1 MSTKVSK
8 YQVVDLAKID
18 ALEVE
23 LKQLTII
30 RNNMPREAWGHI
42 EQKMADVRAQI
53 KDVEAQAHANMQN
66 AKVAMIKAILV
77 CDLITDVAEDFAD
90 ASRKMIYSGTAG
102 DTFRQMVKACS
113 DRHEICMR
121 EWGEVVKCIDSKG
134 AIVGNEY
141 SEWYDKFRDE
151 IQPVIDGFVE
161 KMRNS
166 KFWRKI

>member
-1 MSTKVSK
+1 MEKISR

-18 ALEVE
+18 ALEAE

-30 RNNMPREAWGHI
+30 RNNMPRDAWGHI
-42 EQKMADVRAQI
+42 EQKMADVRVQI
-53 KDVEAQAHANMQN
+53 KEVEAQAHANMQN

-90 ASRKMIYSGTAG
+90 ASRKMLYSGTAG
-102 DTFRQMVKACS
+102 DTFRDMVKACS

-121 EWGEVVKCIDSKG
+121 EWGEVVMCIDSKG
-134 AIVGNEY
+134 ALVGYEY
-141 SEWYDKFRDE
+141 SDWYDKFRE
-151 IQPVIDGFVE
+151 EVQPVIDAFVE
-161 KMRNS
+161 KMQGS

>member
-1 MSTKVSK
+1 MANINRF
-8 YQVVDLAKID
+8 QVVDLAKAE
-18 ALEVE
+18 ALEAE

-30 RNNMPREAWGHI
+30 RNNMPREHWGHI
-42 EQKMADVRAQI
+42 EQKMAEVRAQI
-53 KDVEAQAHANMQN
+53 KEVENQAHQNLQN

-90 ASRKMIYSGTAG
+90 ASRKMIHSGESG

-121 EWGEVVKCIDSKG
+121 EWGEVVKCIDTKG
-134 AIVGNEY
+134 TIVGNEY
-141 SEWYDKFRDE
+141 SEWYDKFREDV
-151 IQPVIDGFVE
+151 QPVIDRFVE

>member
-1 MSTKVSK
+1 MSTKMSR
-8 YQVVDLAKID
+8 YQVVDLARID
-18 ALEVE
+18 ALEAE

-53 KDVEAQAHANMQN
+53 REVEEQAHQNMQN

-90 ASRKMIYSGTAG
+90 ASRKMLYSGTAG

-134 AIVGNEY
+134 DIVGEEY

-151 IQPVIDGFVE
+151 IQPVIDDFVE
-161 KMRNS
+161 QMRNS

>member
-1 MSTKVSK
+1 MGKVSR

-18 ALEVE
+18 VLEAE

-90 ASRKMIYSGTAG
+90 ASRRMLYSGTAG

-134 AIVGNEY
+134 ALVGSEY
-141 SEWYDKFRDE
+141 SEWYDKFREE
-151 IQPVIDGFVE
+151 IQPAIDSFVA